1 MINRNH
7 DSEEQAQMQKLTR
20 IITLSVALTVVSGC
34 SYVGV
39 YKRDI
44 PQGNLVT
51 QDMVSQLQPGMTQD
65 QVVYVMGRPLLEAPF
80 DANQW
85 DYVFRLDKAYGDVEQ
100 RRVTLTF
107 DPQGRLV
114 NVNQEGDLSN
124 DLQLD
129 VESNMG
135 PATEGVDPMDAL
147 PAATEQTP
155 TPESAPEPQPVIM
168 TE

>member
-7 DSEEQAQMQKLTR
+7 DSEEQAQMQKLTQ
-20 IITLSVALTVVSGC
+20 IITLSVALTVISGC

-51 QDMVSQLQPGMTQD
+51 QEMVSQLQPGMTQE
-65 QVVYVMGRPLLEAPF
+65 QVTYVMGRPLLEAPF
-80 DANQW
+80 DASQW
-85 DYVFRLDKAYGDVEQ
+85 DYVFRLDKAYGGVEQ

-114 NVNQEGDLSN
+114 NIEQEGDLSAE
-124 DLQLD
+124 LPLKG
-129 VESNMG
+129 ESGMG

-147 PAATEQTP
+147 PQDAL
-155 TPESAPEPQPVIM
+155 PQ
-168 TE
+168 

>member
-1 MINRNH
+1 
-7 DSEEQAQMQKLTR
+7 MQKLTR
-20 IITLSVALTVVSGC
+20 IITLSVALAVVSGC

-51 QDMVSQLQPGMTQD
+51 QEMVSQLQPGMTQE
-65 QVVYVMGRPLLEAPF
+65 QVTYVMGRPLLEAPF
-80 DANQW
+80 DASQW

-107 DPQGRLV
+107 DPQGRLM
-114 NVNQEGDLSN
+114 NIEQEGDLSE
-124 DLQLD
+124 DLPL
-129 VESNMG
+129 EGERSIG

-147 PAATEQTP
+147 PSDSTQTP
-155 TPESAPEPQPVIM
+155 VPPTVQPVPQS
-168 TE
+168 

>member
-1 MINRNH
+1 MIDRNH

-20 IITLSVALTVVSGC
+20 IITLSVALAVVSGC

-51 QDMVSQLQPGMTQD
+51 QEMVSQLQPGMTQE
-65 QVVYVMGRPLLEAPF
+65 QVTYVMGRPLLEAPF
-80 DANQW
+80 DSQQW
-85 DYVFRLDKAYGDVEQ
+85 DYVYRLDKAYSGVEQ

-107 DPQGRLV
+107 DNAGRLV
-114 NVNQEGDLSN
+114 NIDQQGNFSGDLPISS
-124 DLQLD
+124 DSG
-129 VESNMG
+129 VG
-135 PATEGVDPMDAL
+135 PAVEGADPLEAL
-147 PAATEQTP
+147 PTPTQQAP
-155 TPESAPEPQPVIM
+155 TPENDPNPQPVIM

>member
-1 MINRNH
+1 
-7 DSEEQAQMQKLTR
+7 MQKLTR

-51 QDMVSQLQPGMTQD
+51 QEMVSQLQPGMTQE
-65 QVVYVMGRPLLEAPF
+65 QVTYVMGRPLLEAPF
-80 DANQW
+80 DASQW

-107 DPQGRLV
+107 DPQGRLA
-114 NVNQEGDLSN
+114 NIEQEGDLSKA
-124 DLQLD
+124 LPLEG
-129 VESNMG
+129 ESSMG

-147 PAATEQTP
+147 PEESTQTRP
-155 TPESAPEPQPVIM
+155 PSNVQPVQQP
-168 TE
+168 